1 MKISVRIKN
10 VRLKV
15 KFKETGEVELSRP
28 TEAACPGEEAGL
40 TNYED
45 SNGGIPLYITESAQ
59 IIAEALSLEAE
70 EKFDQSIASY
80 RSAIGREYNKIFR
93 YFFPQ
98 LILLLQSILNVEF
111 MCGLLF
117 Y

>member
-1 MKISVRIKN
+1 MSYHLGFRNTSFIFLEKNLKISVRIKN
-10 VRLKV
+10 VCLKV
-15 KFKETGEVELSRP
+15 KFKETGEAELSRP

-80 RSAIGREYNKIFR
+80 RSAIGRKHIRFLDTSSPY
-93 YFFPQ
+93 
-98 LILLLQSILNVEF
+98 
-111 MCGLLF
+111 
-117 Y
+117 